1 MHLKEMSHW
10 PWTWRVWGKVKYGSM
25 GRVLEDTGQHM
36 LLVIATGAVM
46 LEHLDLQSVSLA
58 VANPPNDGNY
68 F

>member
-1 MHLKEMSHW
+1 
-10 PWTWRVWGKVKYGSM
+10 M
-25 GRVLEDTGQHM
+25 GRALEDTGQHM
-36 LLVIATGAVM
+36 LVVTATGAVM